1 MGGLKITLKSTG
13 QTITAKLDTDDED
26 CFICKDPFI
35 FRKALIKIAQTDGK
49 KLAEK
54 EIYESKTFSSEVYPM
69 TLFSL
74 KTGEEIKIEGNFPNY
89 EENKGVYN
97 KTMKLLGG
105 LNVKEFDSYME
116 VYEKRASKEK
126 NIPYKAKIF
135 IKEEAYFHISSV
147 EVIEGRVTYTDKDSN
162 LIRFS
167 NNINQYVAI
176 LSFQN
181 KEDLNLI
188 WETYYSEVRKQMIDS
203 IINDYMKKK
212 FKK

>member
-1 MGGLKITLKSTG
+1 
-13 QTITAKLDTDDED
+13 
-26 CFICKDPFI
+26 
-35 FRKALIKIAQTDGK
+35 
-49 KLAEK
+49 
-54 EIYESKTFSSEVYPM
+54 M

-188 WETYYSEVRKQMIDS
+188 WETYYSEVRNS

-212 FKK
+212 SKK

>member
-1 MGGLKITLKSTG
+1 MLKNLIH
-13 QTITAKLDTDDED
+13 IWR
-26 CFICKDPFI
+26 FM
-35 FRKALIKIAQTDGK
+35 RK
-49 KLAEK
+49 E
-54 EIYESKTFSSEVYPM
+54 
-69 TLFSL
+69 
-74 KTGEEIKIEGNFPNY
+74 
-89 EENKGVYN
+89 
-97 KTMKLLGG
+97 
-105 LNVKEFDSYME
+105 
-116 VYEKRASKEK
+116 ASKEK

-203 IINDYMKKK
+203 IKNDYMKKK
-212 FKK
+212 SKK

>member
-54 EIYESKTFSSEVYPM
+54 EIYESKTFSSEVYPIR
-69 TLFSL
+69 LLSL

-89 EENKGVYN
+89 EETKGVYN
-97 KTMKLLGG
+97 KIMKLMGG
-105 LNVKEFDSYME
+105 LNVSEFDSYME
-116 VYEKRASKEK
+116 VYEKRASKKK
-126 NIPYKAKIF
+126 NIPYQAKIF

-147 EVIEGRVTYTDKDSN
+147 EVIEGRVTYTNKDSN

-188 WETYYSEVRKQMIDS
+188 WEIYYSEIRKQMIDS
-203 IINDYMKKK
+203 IINDYMKK
-212 FKK
+212 

>member
-1 MGGLKITLKSTG
+1 M
-13 QTITAKLDTDDED
+13 
-26 CFICKDPFI
+26 
-35 FRKALIKIAQTDGK
+35 K
-49 KLAEK
+49 KL
-54 EIYESKTFSSEVYPM
+54 
-69 TLFSL
+69 
-74 KTGEEIKIEGNFPNY
+74 KIEGNFPNY

-188 WETYYSEVRKQMIDS
+188 WETYYSEVRNS

-212 FKK
+212 SKK

>member
-1 MGGLKITLKSTG
+1 
-13 QTITAKLDTDDED
+13 
-26 CFICKDPFI
+26 
-35 FRKALIKIAQTDGK
+35 
-49 KLAEK
+49 
-54 EIYESKTFSSEVYPM
+54 
-69 TLFSL
+69 
-74 KTGEEIKIEGNFPNY
+74 
-89 EENKGVYN
+89 
-97 KTMKLLGG
+97 LL
-105 LNVKEFDSYME
+105 
-116 VYEKRASKEK
+116 
-126 NIPYKAKIF
+126 PYKAKIF

-188 WETYYSEVRKQMIDS
+188 WETYYSEVRNS

-212 FKK
+212 SKK

>member
-74 KTGEEIKIEGNFPNY
+74 KTGEEIKIA
-89 EENKGVYN
+89 
-97 KTMKLLGG
+97 
-105 LNVKEFDSYME
+105 
-116 VYEKRASKEK
+116 ASKA
-126 NIPYKAKIF
+126 PVFKAGK
-135 IKEEAYFHISSV
+135 SL
-147 EVIEGRVTYTDKDSN
+147 KDA
-162 LIRFS
+162 
-167 NNINQYVAI
+167 V
-176 LSFQN
+176 N
-181 KEDLNLI
+181 K
-188 WETYYSEVRKQMIDS
+188 K
-203 IINDYMKKK
+203 
-212 FKK
+212 